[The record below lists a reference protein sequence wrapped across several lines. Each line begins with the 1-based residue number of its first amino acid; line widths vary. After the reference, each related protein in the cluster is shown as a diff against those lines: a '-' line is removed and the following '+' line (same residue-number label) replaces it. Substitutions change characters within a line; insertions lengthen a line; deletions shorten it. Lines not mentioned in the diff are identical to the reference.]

1 MTREEYWKEKR
12 EAEHYMKAEEQE
24 MRKEF
29 ESDAA
34 DLFLTLFGV
43 LIAQRV
49 TLVKSSKLTVQ
60 NGNSL
65 TVSFELCTA

>member
-24 MRKEF
+24 MRKKF
-29 ESDAA
+29 ESDAT

-43 LIAQRV
+43 LIMIV
-49 TLVKSSKLTVQ
+49 MLVIFCLGAYYFVKLII
-60 NGNSL
+60 G
-65 TVSFELCTA
+65 

>member
-34 DLFLTLFGV
+34 DLFFFV
-43 LIAQRV
+43 LGHTI
-49 TLVKSSKLTVQ
+49 L
-60 NGNSL
+60 
-65 TVSFELCTA
+65 